1 MHGAFTAEINL
12 EATPASS
19 LVDAALHGPAELILA
34 EIDERLG
41 LLHGARRFE
50 VRAERPVPALRPFRG

>member
-1 MHGAFTAEINL
+1 VYPAASLVQEALMHGAYTAEINL

-19 LVDAALHGPAELILA
+19 LVDQALHGPAELILA

-41 LLHGARRFE
+41 LLHGSAS
-50 VRAERPVPALRPFRG
+50 LRGSR